1 MSSTAATLPARPRRR
16 RISRGS
22 VAALVLLAVV
32 AAALG
37 LLAGRSGG
45 GSPPHAHARAWI
57 YTAGDHSFS
66 ISYPSGWKA
75 ASAGAGAAVI
85 ERADHRG
92 VVLVRERPAL
102 RGSLSSLV
110 RGLPRELAKRFPDF
124 RPVGATA
131 VRLSTGPAVV
141 YTFVRTKARKVQSIV
156 IAPTAKRSFTL
167 EVVAPAAAHDAARQA
182 GRIVRSLTTP

>member
-1 MSSTAATLPARPRRR
+1 MSSAAATLPARPRRSL
-16 RISRGS
+16 SRGS
-22 VAALVLLAVV
+22 VAALMLLAAV

-37 LLAGRSGG
+37 LLAGRSGNG
-45 GSPPHAHARAWI
+45 TQHHAHARAWT
-57 YTAGDHSFS
+57 YTAGDRSFS

-92 VVLVRERPAL
+92 VVLVREHPAL

-110 RGLPRELAKRFPDF
+110 KGLPRDLTKRFPDF
-124 RPVGATA
+124 RPVGASA

-156 IAPTAKRSFTL
+156 IAPTARRSFTL